1 MTVSSSSLL
10 VTMLNVAV
18 PSENIGGRR
27 ERERE
32 SERESERQKERVR
45 DRKRERDR
53 EKERERESVRVTERL
68 IDRQRQRQTET
79 EQCEIQ
85 SVDERGR
92 LKKEGRKEIH
102 K

>member
-32 SERESERQKERVR
+32 RVRERVR
-45 DRKRERDR
+45 DRKRERG
-53 EKERERESVRVTERL
+53 RERESVRVSERL